1 MIKVKN
7 VKMIEV
13 SDWDKLVSDTYGK
26 RYCLQQQQGC
36 QPSGV
41 VKLTI
46 PDENWEEDEMNDKIP
61 EIINDE
67 KNMGVKFDVWLN
79 RDPKETLNPSDTE
92 LKSCNYYYGSS
103 SRKEW
108 CEDIGHINLFWE
120 RNFYP
125 CLQSVA
131 NDLHKRGLIEAG
143 EYSIEI
149 DWWYYC

>member
-26 RYCLQQQQGC
+26 PYCFQQQDGC
-36 QPSGV
+36 QSKGIFH
-41 VKLTI
+41 LTI
-46 PDENWEEDEMNDKIP
+46 PSEYTCDDEMNDEIP
-61 EIINDE
+61 EIINGE
-67 KNMGVKFDVWLN
+67 TMGVKFEKWLE
-79 RDPKETLNPSDTE
+79 RDPKQPVAGRTDYVVGLWWD
-92 LKSCNYYYGSS
+92 
-103 SRKEW
+103 
-108 CEDIGHINLFWE
+108 

-125 CLQSVA
+125 DIHTVA

-149 DWWYYC
+149 DW

>member
-26 RYCLQQQQGC
+26 PYSFQQQNGC
-36 QPSGV
+36 QSRGIFH
-41 VKLTI
+41 LTI
-46 PDENWEEDEMNDKIP
+46 PSDYTCEDEMNDEIPFKINGN
-61 EIINDE
+61 E
-67 KNMGVKFDVWLN
+67 MGVKFKVWQDTSIKDVN
-79 RDPKETLNPSDTE
+79 DTFE
-92 LKSCNYYYGSS
+92 K
-103 SRKEW
+103 
-108 CEDIGHINLFWE
+108 INGKPESYSGQNSLFWD

-125 CLQSVA
+125 DIHTVA

-149 DWWYYC
+149 DW

>member
-26 RYCLQQQQGC
+26 PYSFQQQDGC
-36 QPSGV
+36 QSRGIFHLSIPSEY
-41 VKLTI
+41 TC
-46 PDENWEEDEMNDKIP
+46 DDEMNDEIP
-61 EIINDE
+61 EIINSE
-67 KNMGVKFDVWLN
+67 TMGVKFEKWLE
-79 RDPKETLNPSDTE
+79 RDPNQPVGGRTD
-92 LKSCNYYYGSS
+92 YGIDL
-103 SRKEW
+103 W
-108 CEDIGHINLFWE
+108 WG

-125 CLQSVA
+125 DIHTVA

-149 DWWYYC
+149 DW

>member
-26 RYCLQQQQGC
+26 PYSFQQQDGC
-36 QPSGV
+36 QPRGIFH
-41 VKLTI
+41 LTI
-46 PDENWEEDEMNDKIP
+46 PSEFTCDDEMNDEIP
-61 EIINDE
+61 EIINGE
-67 KNMGVKFDVWLN
+67 IMGVKFEKWLE
-79 RDPKETLNPSDTE
+79 RDPNQPVAGRTD
-92 LKSCNYYYGSS
+92 YG
-103 SRKEW
+103 
-108 CEDIGHINLFWE
+108 IGLWWD

-125 CLQSVA
+125 DIHTVA

-149 DWWYYC
+149 DW